1 MYRRWRMDGEM
12 MIQRNDENSM
22 TNQLMKRDD
31 TQQNESM
38 NWFEDVNFLYMKI
51 STKKT
56 VTASKIDVKN

>member
-38 NWFEDVNFLYMKI
+38 NWFEDVNFDTLYMKI
-51 STKKT
+51 STT
-56 VTASKIDVKN
+56 TTKNSIKN

>member
-31 TQQNESM
+31 TQQKESM
-38 NWFEDVNFLYMKI
+38 NLFEDVNFLYMKI

-56 VTASKIDVKN
+56 ASKIDVKN